1 MKQTYYQILT
11 MTMAIAIA
19 TIMPSSL
26 AIAQVP
32 PTDEPQVIIDRP
44 TAARLAA
51 EDPYFARFEQAF
63 DSCMDLP
70 FGNATIT
77 PAQCQ
82 LSLQQGADR
91 WCGIEFYDQLKCE
104 YASELVRQFNRINSL
119 LGGLGLYQV
128 PNLFSPSSLILQ
140 EEAQPLTPASEPYI
154 DEENGFRFRLPN
166 GWTTEE
172 VPQEFSSDTVLN
184 IIGEIVRPRVIICLE
199 SSAQPIIGGGSDCV
213 QSATV
218 ASGTYT
224 MGVGQYDFDLDAA
237 VAYRAVIDAGGT
249 ITTDDLLAFELEQ
262 ARGAPIGDPFA
273 NTNIQVISETDR
285 TTNLIDAET
294 DEVIANDVQVKEV
307 QYTYRSYV
315 SEANNLPVP
324 DEIRTRLFAVY
335 NNPEGN
341 EDTNDV
347 RAYMISVG
355 IPSEGETVQ
364 DSPPGETLL
373 RPPVRTVFDSFELIQ

>member
-1 MKQTYYQILT
+1 LELLPIYYQ
-11 MTMAIAIA
+11 M
-19 TIMPSSL
+19 
-26 AIAQVP
+26 V
-32 PTDEPQVIIDRP
+32 
-44 TAARLAA
+44 
-51 EDPYFARFEQAF
+51 
-63 DSCMDLP
+63 
-70 FGNATIT
+70 G
-77 PAQCQ
+77 
-82 LSLQQGADR
+82 
-91 WCGIEFYDQLKCE
+91 
-104 YASELVRQFNRINSL
+104 
-119 LGGLGLYQV
+119 LGGVGLYQV
-128 PNLFSPSSLILQ
+128 PNLFSPSSLIQQ
-140 EEAQPLTPASEPYI
+140 E
-154 DEENGFRFRLPN
+154 
-166 GWTTEE
+166 
-172 VPQEFSSDTVLN
+172 
-184 IIGEIVRPRVIICLE
+184 
-199 SSAQPIIGGGSDCV
+199 AQPIIGGGSDCV

-237 VAYRAVIDAGGT
+237 VAYRAVIDVGGT

-285 TTNLIDAET
+285 TTNLVDAET

-364 DSPPGETLL
+364 DSPPGETLR

>member
-11 MTMAIAIA
+11 MTMAIAIT

-44 TAARLAA
+44 TAARLTA
-51 EDPYFARFEQAF
+51 EDPYFARFEQV
-63 DSCMDLP
+63 S
-70 FGNATIT
+70 
-77 PAQCQ
+77 
-82 LSLQQGADR
+82 
-91 WCGIEFYDQLKCE
+91 
-104 YASELVRQFNRINSL
+104 
-119 LGGLGLYQV
+119 
-128 PNLFSPSSLILQ
+128 NLFSPSSLVQ
-140 EEAQPLTPASEPYI
+140 QEAQPLTPASEPYI

-184 IIGEIVRPRVIICLE
+184 IIGEIVRPRVTICPE
-199 SSAQPIIGGGSDCV
+199 SSAQPIIGSESDCV